1 MILPLMDFQK
11 IVGWAKGH
19 RNSLVVVAFV
29 FVLAGA
35 DLIVNRP
42 KGDVE
47 WLSIPLLAAGLALL
61 VLIFWPTA
69 KPGPRPRGDTIA
81 QRILWKL
88 TVAGRLVPLFPVFGI
103 LLIVADL
110 AYNVYASR
118 TPAILTHD
126 QAVLFLG
133 AVLLAY
139 RFVPRRYDRERDF
152 VLLFAGTLSLILV
165 VPLVLLRALSGNLG
179 ASVDAYSTYALAPQT
194 SAILNLIG
202 VQNTLVPAGSYDGP
216 GIAFVTAA
224 GVPVQVFITSACSGI
239 YSFAIFTAAF
249 TAFVLTEQRKLT
261 RRVLAFFALGVIF
274 AYVANVLRMVAI
286 VWIGYSFDTPE
297 SDMQNLLFAHSNAG
311 WLIFL
316 GWISLFWALLFRFL
330 PREEPAE
337 KGPAAGVAPPRRR
350 GTFCGICGAILTP
363 AIPATQCQCGKFY
376 HVDCLTTEG
385 RCPSCSTPSPA
396 AVPLKHAA

>member
-1 MILPLMDFQK
+1 MSSTIFSSGCVDCTRRMSSSATSPSRRMYRSSSGNPPGCFSNATSTVSALKALATPSRQRLSRRPARNTAFGISKVRTRNHREGLSHPRHRARSVFIEAAPMILPLMDFQK

-224 GVPVQVFITSACSGI
+224 GVPVQVFITSA
-239 YSFAIFTAAF
+239 
-249 TAFVLTEQRKLT
+249 
-261 RRVLAFFALGVIF
+261 
-274 AYVANVLRMVAI
+274 
-286 VWIGYSFDTPE
+286 
-297 SDMQNLLFAHSNAG
+297 
-311 WLIFL
+311 
-316 GWISLFWALLFRFL
+316 
-330 PREEPAE
+330 
-337 KGPAAGVAPPRRR
+337 
-350 GTFCGICGAILTP
+350 
-363 AIPATQCQCGKFY
+363 
-376 HVDCLTTEG
+376 
-385 RCPSCSTPSPA
+385 
-396 AVPLKHAA
+396 